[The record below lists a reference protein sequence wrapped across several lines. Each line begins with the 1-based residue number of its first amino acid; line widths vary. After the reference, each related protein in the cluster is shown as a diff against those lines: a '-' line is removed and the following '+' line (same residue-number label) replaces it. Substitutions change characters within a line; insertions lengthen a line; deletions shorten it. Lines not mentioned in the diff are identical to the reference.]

1 VASLAVTIIPIG
13 LSLVSILVFK
23 LLVSLGIRSSNADEV
38 LGVTLTVFMLA
49 YVFARIVLLGLA
61 LALLRHLPP
70 SAYVAVDWTKFY
82 PHIL

>member
-23 LLVSLGIRSSNADEV
+23 FLVSLGTRSSDADEV